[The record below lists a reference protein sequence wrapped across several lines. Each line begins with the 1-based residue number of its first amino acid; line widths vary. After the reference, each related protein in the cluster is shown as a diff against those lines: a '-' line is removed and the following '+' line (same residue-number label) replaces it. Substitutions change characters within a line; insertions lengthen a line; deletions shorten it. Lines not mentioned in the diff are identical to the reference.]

1 MELTLFEHCQRRRMT
16 RRLAVYLFIT
26 AGFYAAVCTPVY
38 LIAVS
43 DVLIQDTAFPMVWDC
58 LMMLVNYGFYWISFS
73 FVAYAALRFRI
84 SKCMPLLSL
93 YAGMVVFRY
102 GANIIAGFL
111 VNGFP
116 TVNSFLSDTF
126 PYFLIDIILDWVQ
139 MAVVVFILYWI
150 DKNSPHRRAEQRGA
164 LLLSNMPIVGL
175 LNFQNPVMR
184 AALWSGIVPAAV
196 QLLSRVRYDIAVG
209 APVNAVDLLWM
220 IVYYLS
226 DILMALV
233 GYFLMVL
240 LLNRLFLKEEKARR
254 QDEENALL

>member
-1 MELTLFEHCQRRRMT
+1 MELTLFEHCQRRRML
-16 RRLAVYLFIT
+16 RRLAVYLLLT
-26 AGFYAAVCTPVY
+26 ACFYAAVCTPVY

-58 LMMLVNYGFYWISFS
+58 LMTLVNYGFYWISFS
-73 FVAYAALRFRI
+73 FVSYAALRFHI
-84 SKCMPLLSL
+84 SKCIPLLSL

-102 GANIIAGFL
+102 GANLLAGFL

-116 TVNSFLSDTF
+116 TANSFLADTF
-126 PYFLIDIILDWVQ
+126 PYFLIDIVLDWAQ

-150 DKNSPHRRAEQRGA
+150 VKNTPHKRGEKRDS
-164 LLLSNMPIVGL
+164 LLRSHMPIVGL
-175 LNFQNPVMR
+175 FHFQNPATR
-184 AALWSGIVPAAV
+184 AALWSGIIPAAV

-233 GYFLMVL
+233 GYFLIVL
-240 LLNRLFLKEEKARR
+240 LLNRLFLREEKARL
-254 QDEENALL
+254 QDEEESLL